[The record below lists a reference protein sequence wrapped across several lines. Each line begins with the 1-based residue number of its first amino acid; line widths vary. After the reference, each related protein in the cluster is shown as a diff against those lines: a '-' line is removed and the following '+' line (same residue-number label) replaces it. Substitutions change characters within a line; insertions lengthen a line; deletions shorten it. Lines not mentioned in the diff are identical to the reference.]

1 LNPENQ
7 QKIAGEIELLRQ
19 EIRKHDYLYY
29 VQDSPELSD
38 YQYDQLLKKLQELE
52 KKYPRLVTPDSPTQ
66 RVSGLAAPT
75 FAPARHTVPM
85 LSLDNTY
92 SREEL
97 REWAARVDKGLK
109 NEKCE
114 FVVEPKIDGVGL
126 AVTYKDGVLSTGAT
140 RGDGETGEDITPNS
154 KTIRSIPLKLTAARP
169 PSFVDI
175 RGEVYMEKEEFAAL
189 NKRIVDIGEEPFAN
203 PRNAAAGSLRQKDP
217 KVTASRPL
225 KFFVHSY
232 GRIEGGEDFSTH
244 WEFLGICRKMGLRPA
259 QQSKLFDNFD
269 KVVDYCA
276 EFEEKRD
283 TLPYEI
289 DGMVVKVNSL
299 AQQKVLGFTMKS
311 PRWAI
316 AFKFAAR
323 QASTKINGIRVQV
336 GRTGVLTPVADLEPV
351 ELSGVTISHAT
362 LHNFDEIE
370 RLGVSVGDTV
380 LIERAGDV
388 IPKVVKVMKKAG
400 GHKKFAIP
408 AKCPAC
414 HEPVTKE
421 KEEEVAYRCMN
432 PSCPAQLEGG
442 LIHFAARGAMDIEGM
457 GESAVQQLVKS
468 GKVKNFD
475 DIYRLK
481 KEDLLELELFKD
493 RKAEKLLAAIEKSKK
508 QPLFRLLYGLGIP
521 NVGEKASLVLAER
534 FETLDRLAGADR
546 EQLTSINEV
555 GPVMAEAV
563 TDYFSQASVRKL
575 MEHFKSFGVNMK
587 EPEREKGEQKLSGL
601 TFVFTG
607 ELKNRSRSEA
617 EALTRSLGGNPTSS
631 VSKKTDY
638 VVAGEAAGS
647 KLEKAKKLGVK
658 ILDEA
663 GFERLIK

>member
-1 LNPENQ
+1 MNKENQ

-29 VQDSPELSD
+29 VRDNPEVTD
-38 YQYDQLLKKLQELE
+38 YQYDQLLKKLQQLE
-52 KKYPRLVTPDSPTQ
+52 KEHPELVTPDSPTQ

-75 FAPARHTVPM
+75 FAPVKHTVPM

-92 SREEL
+92 SHEEL
-97 REWAARVDKGLK
+97 EEWAARVDKGLK
-109 NEKCE
+109 GAACE

-126 AVTYKDGVLSTGAT
+126 AAVYRDGLLATGAT

-154 KTIRSIPLKLTAARP
+154 KTIRSIPLKLSGKNIPA
-169 PSFVDI
+169 FVDI
-175 RGEVYMEKEEFAAL
+175 RGEVYMEKKEFAAL
-189 NKRIVDIGEEPFAN
+189 NKKISEAGEEPFAN

-217 KVTASRPL
+217 MVTASRPL
-225 KFFVHSY
+225 RFFVHSY
-232 GRIEGGEDFSTH
+232 GKIEGGDRFETH
-244 WEFLGICRKMGLRPA
+244 WEFLETCRKMGLRPA
-259 QQSKLFDNFD
+259 EHSKLFDNFE
-269 KVVDYCA
+269 KVTEYCA
-276 EFEEKRD
+276 EFEKKRD
-283 TLPYEI
+283 GLPYEI

-299 AQQKVLGFTMKS
+299 AQQKLLGFTMKS

-323 QASTKINGIRVQV
+323 QASTKVNAIRVQV

-370 RLGVSVGDTV
+370 RLGVAEGDTV

-388 IPKVVKVMKKAG
+388 IPKVVKVVKKSG
-400 GHKKFAIP
+400 DHPKFRIP
-408 AKCPAC
+408 KQCPAC
-414 HEPVTKE
+414 GEPVTKE

-442 LIHFAARGAMDIEGM
+442 LIHFASRGAMDIEGM
-457 GESAVQQLVKS
+457 GESAVQQLVKT
-468 GKVKNFD
+468 GKVRDFD
-475 DIYRLK
+475 GIYRLEK
-481 KEDLLELELFKD
+481 KDLLELELFKD
-493 RKAEKLLAAIEKSKK
+493 KKAEKLLAAIEKSKK
-508 QPLFRLLYGLGIP
+508 QPLSRLLYGLGIP
-521 NVGEKASLVLAER
+521 NVGEKASQVLAER
-534 FETLDRLAGADR
+534 FGSLDALASADK

-555 GPVMAEAV
+555 GPVMAESV
-563 TDYFSQASVRKL
+563 TDFFGQASVKKL
-575 MEHFKSFGVNMK
+575 IQHFKSLGLNMK
-587 EPEREKGEQKLSGL
+587 EPEREKGEQKLAGL

-607 ELKNRSRSEA
+607 ELKNRTRADA
-617 EALTRSLGGNPTSS
+617 EALVRTLGGNPTSS

-663 GFERLIK
+663 GFDKLIK